1 MSSKYKSLKKQ
12 FLIDLNK
19 SGILA
24 GRENKLNENFFIKR
38 LKGYL
43 INQAGSFNKIR
54 RYNYML
60 KGELLKNKMLTEMN
74 MRNNSG
80 RKVKIIANP
89 IPTNKI
95 PLILEEF
102 HIFSEYSID
111 HAIFEKIDCLNKQN
125 LDFLTDP
132 KNYLGQSREELL
144 NAVGIKF
151 THTETIRIQ
160 NPLNLNNYMDY
171 NFIFF
176 DFEGNSHFMV
186 FQSFFNAEHYLINE
200 GKDYFGVYLPQK
212 LEFELS
218 KNLYEDSGEW
228 CFKTF
233 GLTLDGKFGY
243 NMRETCGIKTNSLL
257 PTFIDEKGK
266 VVSFQNEDYLNI
278 LNMIK
283 HNIVHIYETNEW
295 NEDRLN
301 CNKDNCTFNHFKRFE
316 APILIKENI

>member
-12 FLIDLNK
+12 FLTDLNNQ
-19 SGILA
+19 GILS
-24 GRENKLNENFFIKR
+24 GRENKLNENYFIKC
-38 LKGYL
+38 LEGYL
-43 INQAGSFNKIR
+43 INKAGSFNKFKKD
-54 RYNYML
+54 NYTL
-60 KGELLKNKMLTEMN
+60 KSQLLKTKMLTEMN
-74 MRNNSG
+74 LRNNSG

-89 IPTNKI
+89 IPTYKV
-95 PLILEEF
+95 PLLLEEF
-102 HIFSEYSID
+102 HIYSEYSID

-151 THTETIRIQ
+151 IHTETIRIQ
-160 NPLNLNNYMDY
+160 NPLNLNDYMDY

-176 DFEGNSHFMV
+176 DFEDISHFMV
-186 FQSFFNAEHYLINE
+186 FQSFFNTEHYLINE

-212 LEFELS
+212 LELELS

-257 PTFIDEKGK
+257 PTFIDDKGK
-266 VVSFQNEDYLNI
+266 VVSFQNEDYPNI

-283 HNIVHIYETNEW
+283 HNIIHIYEIENLNEERVKQLK
-295 NEDRLN
+295 NDFE
-301 CNKDNCTFNHFKRFE
+301 FNPFEQFKS
-316 APILIKENI
+316 PILIESNI